1 MENPI
6 PDRLSQIEAMIP
18 IRIVLVRP
26 RNPNN
31 IGAAARAMKN
41 FGFTDLVVVSPQSS
55 IWEEAR
61 AAVGAEDILERARV
75 VDTLAEAVSD
85 CALVIGTADLRRG
98 EGLAPSSLR
107 EQLIRSNG
115 PAALVFGSEKTGLT
129 NADLNF
135 CHRILTIPTC
145 VDFPS
150 MNLGQAVAVCCYE
163 LGRGESVTPPLQP
176 ANDDA
181 TIGELEGLLGQTVEI
196 LKDVGFLSG
205 QNLQSMTEELRRSL
219 LRLRPTSREVTV
231 LRGALR
237 QIAWKLGSG
246 G

>member
-1 MENPI
+1 
-6 PDRLSQIEAMIP
+6 MIQ

-41 FGFTDLVVVSPQSS
+41 FGFTDLTVVAPQSS

-61 AAVGAEDILERARV
+61 SAAGAEDILERALV
-75 VDTLAEAVSD
+75 FDTLAEAVSD
-85 CALVIGTADLRRG
+85 CTLVIGTADLRRG
-98 EGLAPSSLR
+98 QGVGPSSLR
-107 EQLIRSNG
+107 EQLIPSTG
-115 PAALVFGSEKTGLT
+115 SAALVFGSEKTGLT
-129 NADLNF
+129 NLDLTF
-135 CHRILTIPTC
+135 CHQVLTIPTC
-145 VDFPS
+145 LDFPS

-163 LGRGESVTPPLQP
+163 LVRGETASPALQRSG
-176 ANDDA
+176 DDA

-196 LKDVGFLSG
+196 LKGVGFLSER
-205 QNLQSMTEELRRSL
+205 NLHSMTEEFRRSL
-219 LRLRPTSREVTV
+219 LRLRPTSREVT
-231 LRGALR
+231 LWRGALH

>member
-1 MENPI
+1 MT
-6 PDRLSQIEAMIP
+6 P

-61 AAVGAEDILERARV
+61 AAAGAEDLLESARV
-75 VDTLAEAVSD
+75 ADTLAEAVSD
-85 CALVIGTADLRRG
+85 CVLVIGTVDSRRG
-98 EGLAPSSLR
+98 QDLSPSSLR
-107 EQLIRSNG
+107 EQILLSPS

-129 NADLNF
+129 NADLSF
-135 CHRILTIPTC
+135 CHRILTIPTR

-163 LGRGESVTPPLQP
+163 LARGEPASPVLQHSS
-176 ANDDA
+176 DYA
-181 TIGELEGLLGQTVEI
+181 TIGELEGLLGQTTEI
-196 LKDVGFLSG
+196 LKEVGFLSER
-205 QNLQSMTEELRRSL
+205 NLQSMTEEFRSSL
-219 LRLRPTSREVTV
+219 LRLRPTGREVTV
-231 LRGALR
+231 WRGALR